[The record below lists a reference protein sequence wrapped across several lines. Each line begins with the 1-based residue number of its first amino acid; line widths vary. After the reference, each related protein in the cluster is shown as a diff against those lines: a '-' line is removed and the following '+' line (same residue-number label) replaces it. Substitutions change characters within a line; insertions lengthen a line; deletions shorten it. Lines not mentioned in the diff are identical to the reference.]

1 MLIRMIILIGAYLM
15 IEEILGALHSENMRI
30 LQPGIDMTDLT
41 EKTTIGCMDS
51 RMSVILTIEEG
62 ILRMRALV
70 LGQYIVMLMAEQTAM
85 VAMPA
90 GLGKLY
96 IFYPLPSG

>member
-30 LQPGIDMTDLT
+30 LQPGIDMIDLT
-41 EKTTIGCMDS
+41 ERIIIGCMDS
-51 RMSVILTIEEG
+51 VMSVILTIEEG